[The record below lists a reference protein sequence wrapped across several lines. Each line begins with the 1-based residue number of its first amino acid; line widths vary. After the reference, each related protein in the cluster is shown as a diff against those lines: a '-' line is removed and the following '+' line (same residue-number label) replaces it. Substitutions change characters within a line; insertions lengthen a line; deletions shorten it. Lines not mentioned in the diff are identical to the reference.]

1 MFEPASKPRLFY
13 VPPGAD
19 FPREVVRGLEARLK
33 DHAAWARMRLLV
45 NAARMKTR
53 LEAVFGKGP
62 ARLLPQMS
70 LITDLG
76 ALDPSL
82 TLGEGA
88 TAGLRRQLDLA
99 ANLKSVPGLTA
110 YLDVARS
117 LATLIDE
124 MDGEGVSLETLNALN
139 VADHGGHWERALA
152 IVKVAALHKPGLGP
166 EAVAR
171 ARTLA
176 LIENW
181 QTSAPES
188 PLLVAGSTGSRGTT
202 SLLMEA
208 VSKLPQ
214 GALILPGFDPNTP
227 QNVWDTLQSSRE
239 EDHPQYRY
247 ADLLKRLECTPED
260 VVPWSDA
267 PTPNWGR
274 TRLISLSLR
283 PAPVTHHW
291 LEEGPKLGDLSPATQ
306 DVTLIEAK
314 DQSSE
319 AAAIALR
326 LRQAAEDG
334 ISAALISPDRG
345 LTRRVTAALARWSI
359 TPDDSAGAP
368 LSLTPPGRLLLQI
381 AALGAKGVAAD
392 TLIALLKHP
401 LVATGGAR
409 GEHLQQTRALELH
422 LRRRGPPFPTEAD
435 ILDWA
440 AQDDTRGEW
449 SAWLAPLLA
458 PNPAENLADH
468 LAWLRQAAEA
478 ICAGPGGENAGE
490 LWEEA
495 PGRKTKDVYAGME
508 DVATD
513 DDTLTAAELVTILA
527 QTFAG
532 ESVTVV
538 NDAHPYIMIWGT
550 LEARAQGADIV
561 ILAGLNDGVWPGAA
575 APDPWMNRAMRHD
588 AGLLSPER
596 QIGLSAHDYQQAACA
611 REIWLTRATKSDDAE
626 TVPSRWLNR
635 LMTLL
640 EGLPDQGG
648 RDALD
653 EMRGRGQV
661 WLDLAARLDLAG
673 QTRPA
678 LRPSP
683 IPPNTARPR
692 KLSVT
697 EIRTLI
703 RDPYAIYAK
712 HVLRL
717 RELDPLAQT
726 PDARLRGI
734 VLHDVM
740 QALSEGLP
748 EDADE
753 ALTQVEATADKIL
766 SRTVPWPAARKLWK
780 ARFMR
785 AAPWFV
791 ETEASRREGLAHVA
805 AEKSG
810 AYTLRD
816 QNFTLTGKADRI
828 DVTNDGHARIYD
840 YKTGNPPSPEEQKY
854 FDKQLPL
861 EALMIAAGAFPDV
874 GALPVDKAAYIGLGS
889 KPQEQDV
896 DLSPDYQAEFVAL
909 ITAMLDPEHGF
920 TARRAMQKDTDASPY
935 DLLSRF
941 GEWGPTDDPKKVR
954 V

>member
-1 MFEPASKPRLFY
+1 MFEPSERPRLFY

-19 FPREVVRGLEARLK
+19 FPQEVVRGLEARVSHPA
-33 DHAAWARMRLLV
+33 DWARLRLLV

-53 LEAVFGKGP
+53 LQAVFDAGP

-82 TLGEGA
+82 TLGVDA
-88 TAGLRRQLDLA
+88 TSSLRRQLDLA
-99 ANLKSVPGLTA
+99 ANLKSVPGLTSF
-110 YLDVARS
+110 LDVARS

-124 MDGEGVSLETLNALN
+124 MDGEGVGLETLNDLN
-139 VADHGGHWERALA
+139 VADHGGHWERALT

-171 ARTLA
+171 ARTLS
-176 LIENW
+176 LVETW
-181 QTSAPES
+181 QTT
-188 PLLVAGSTGSRGTT
+188 PLSEPLIVAGSTGSRGTT
-202 SLLMEA
+202 ALLMEA
-208 VSKLPQ
+208 VAKLPR

-227 QNVWDTLQSSRE
+227 ENVWHALQTSRD

-247 ADLLKRLECTPED
+247 AELLERLECRAED
-260 VVPWSDA
+260 VLPWSDA
-267 PTPNWGR
+267 TMPNDQR
-274 TRLISLSLR
+274 SRLISLSLR

-291 LEEGPKLGDLSPATQ
+291 LEEGPELGVLGPATS

-314 DQSSE
+314 DQGNE

-326 LRQAAEDG
+326 LRQAAEEG
-334 ISAALISPDRG
+334 TSATLISPDRG
-345 LTRRVTAALARWSI
+345 LTRRVTAALARWDI

-381 AALGAKGVAAD
+381 ASLGAKGVAAD

-401 LVATGGAR
+401 LVATGSAR
-409 GEHLQQTRALELH
+409 GEHLQHTRALELH
-422 LRRRGPPFPTEAD
+422 LRRRGPPFPTGED
-435 ILDWA
+435 ILGWSEE
-440 AQDDTRGEW
+440 DDTRGPW
-449 SAWLAPLLA
+449 GAWLAPLLETNTA
-458 PNPAENLADH
+458 STLEGH
-468 LAWLRQAAEA
+468 LAWLRGTAEA
-478 ICAGPGGENAGE
+478 VSAGPGGDGAGE

-495 PGRKTKDVYAGME
+495 PGRKAAQVFAEME
-508 DVATD
+508 EVAAAD
-513 DDTLTAAELVTILA
+513 DALAPSEFVTILA
-527 QTFAG
+527 QTLSG

-538 NDAHPYIMIWGT
+538 NDAHPDIMIWGT
-550 LEARAQGADIV
+550 LEARAQGADLV
-561 ILAGLNDGVWPGAA
+561 ILAGLNDGIWPGAA
-575 APDPWMNRAMRHD
+575 TPDPWMNRAMRCD

-611 REIWLTRATKSDDAE
+611 REVWLTRATKSDDAE

-648 RDALD
+648 PSALKAMRD
-653 EMRGRGQV
+653 RGQT
-661 WLDLAARLDLAG
+661 WLDMAARLDLAEAV
-673 QTRPA
+673 RPA
-678 LRPSP
+678 PRPSP
-683 IPPNTARPR
+683 VPPQTARPR
-692 KLSVT
+692 QLSVT

-740 QALSEGLP
+740 QALAAGLP
-748 EDADE
+748 KDAND
-753 ALTQVEATADKIL
+753 ALAQMEATADKIL
-766 SRTVPWPAARKLWK
+766 ARAVPWPVARMLWK

-785 AAPWFV
+785 AAPWFI
-791 ETEASRREGLAHVA
+791 ETEANRRQGLTLVA

-810 AYTLRD
+810 AYTLDD
-816 QNFTLTGKADRI
+816 QKFTLTGKADRI
-828 DVTNDGHARIYD
+828 DVTEDGNARIYD

-874 GALPVDKAAYIGLGS
+874 GPLPVEKAAYIGLGS

-896 DLSPDYQAEFVAL
+896 DLSPDYQSEFVAL
-909 ITAMLDPEHGF
+909 ITAMLDPDHGF
-920 TARRAMQKDTDASPY
+920 TARRAMQKDTDESPY